1 MRNVREELR
10 TQSDEYAS
18 NMMQKEAEVQQA
30 RQQAAQ
36 AQAAQQT
43 DPTQMVMQVEQMKAA
58 QKNQSDKMKMQLEAQ
73 KMQVN
78 NQMRQQE
85 MIMADDRARDSMV
98 QDLAVKV
105 AEILGKYGTAIDVA
119 GIKAEQNAP
128 REINGFNN

>member
-1 MRNVREELR
+1 
-10 TQSDEYAS
+10 
-18 NMMQKEAEVQQA
+18 
-30 RQQAAQ
+30 
-36 AQAAQQT
+36 
-43 DPTQMVMQVEQMKAA
+43 MVMQVEQMKAA